1 VYGIFLAEVGVV
13 RRRRRNNAGYF
24 GSRVE
29 VEELLPRSRSYRLR
43 DDEVLLS
50 WLIAWYNRR

>member
-13 RRRRRNNAGYF
+13 RQRRRNNAGYF

-50 WLIAWYNRR
+50 

>member
-13 RRRRRNNAGYF
+13 RRRRRNNNAGYF

-50 WLIAWYNRR
+50 